1 MPIRTDFP
9 EPNDLSYMGGTSDGW
24 HFSISF
30 RSTTLQKTYEMVT
43 AFLKEEG
50 YADVPIPKNAEEL
63 KLFRKQ
69 KQTNQLNIFSEVGYV
84 HNPIKIL
91 FPGNSIA
98 KNTLILHLYNDQE
111 PNHLL
116 RFHNLIV

>member
-1 MPIRTDFP
+1 
-9 EPNDLSYMGGTSDGW
+9 MGGTSDGW

-30 RSTTLQKTYEMVT
+30 RGTTLQKTYEMVT

-111 PNHLL
+111 PTHLL